1 MAGLLWFLGVVRKGF
16 RRGAPVKRAGPTQT
30 AAVGLFV
37 FDRIVMGWESRSSCR
52 ISETLSCAATSLH
65 TWSTHSVVD
74 KANGACLLPDRE
86 WLRAGTCEWMDP
98 MDSNARIFSRLLPGS
113 TSPQQSGCLF

>member
-1 MAGLLWFLGVVRKGF
+1 MCRWVEEFQ
-16 RRGAPVKRAGPTQT
+16 RGPESTRTGRTET
-30 AAVGLFV
+30 SAARQSWIEL
-37 FDRIVMGWESRSSCR
+37 RMGWESRSNCK
-52 ISETLSCAATSLH
+52 ISATLSCAATSLH

-98 MDSNARIFSRLLPGS
+98 MDSNARILSQLLPVS
-113 TSPQQSGCLF
+113 TSPRQSGCLF